1 VRLSLDEHPHLDY
14 GYAVTSHSS
23 QGVTADRVLI
33 NVDSEQAG
41 EQLIN
46 SRLAYVAVSR
56 ARYDAQIYTNDAK
69 NLGEDLSREVSHA
82 AAVEDWKHDAGK
94 SDGAGSGNHS
104 EEREHGEDH
113 AESHGHAMAIEH

>member
-1 VRLSLDEHPHLDY
+1 
-14 GYAVTSHSS
+14 
-23 QGVTADRVLI
+23 
-33 NVDSEQAG
+33 VDSEQAG

-82 AAVEDWKHDAGK
+82 AAVQWDDAGK
-94 SDGAGSGNHS
+94 SNGSGDHS
-104 EEREHGEDH
+104 GEQKEHGHDH
-113 AESHGHAMAIEH
+113 GESHGYAMAVE